1 MASRIERLWGVVRE
15 SIGQQT
21 PRQLKP
27 SERLL
32 ALCKHCRNVHFI
44 AGDIMSEMI
53 GEVLAMERFRVR
65 NVIVSVTQRPASE
78 SDYIGLIYP
87 GRRGW
92 TYEITAYDK
101 DEEQYML
108 NIGITAIYKDEEHSD
123 SQCENAYLE
132 VYIPWRARLPLWLQ
146 ITSSRIKERIETHLQ
161 RLTGEGITTVESNT
175 NSKASETL
183 ITTGI
188 GRNVMVVEHEG
199 LHRIASYVHMNKT
212 HPLEDN
218 TSIREGAWDGPILY
232 PLDSKPVRVEEP
244 LPIAPPHL
252 NLEPP
257 KRKLPRRETI
267 PADRGESSFHWDS
280 RISQSKRRNETA

>member
-1 MASRIERLWGVVRE
+1 MG
-15 SIGQQT
+15 
-21 PRQLKP
+21 
-27 SERLL
+27 
-32 ALCKHCRNVHFI
+32 
-44 AGDIMSEMI
+44 
-53 GEVLAMERFRVR
+53 
-65 NVIVSVTQRPASE
+65 
-78 SDYIGLIYP
+78 Y
-87 GRRGW
+87 
-92 TYEITAYDK
+92 
-101 DEEQYML
+101 
-108 NIGITAIYKDEEHSD
+108 
-123 SQCENAYLE
+123 
-132 VYIPWRARLPLWLQ
+132 
-146 ITSSRIKERIETHLQ
+146 
-161 RLTGEGITTVESNT
+161 T
-175 NSKASETL
+175 NASETL

-244 LPIAPPHL
+244 LPIAPPHF

-257 KRKLPRRETI
+257 KRKLPRRGTI